1 MEKDILDIAIIGG
14 GPAGLTAGLYAA
26 RSRLKVVMLEKL
38 APGGQVLTTEWVENY
53 PGFPQ
58 GVSGPELM
66 ESMHQQAERFGLVI
80 QRHQVSG
87 VELANS
93 PKLIHT
99 SAGTLQARAVIICTG
114 AQPRKLGVEGERSF
128 TGKGVSYC
136 ATCDGPFFTDLPIV
150 VVGGGDTAVEE
161 GLYLTKFGNKVYLIH
176 RRDQLR
182 ATKLLQERVLANPKI
197 QVVWDSVVTA
207 VQGSDLVEGVR
218 LRNVKTGQE
227 SELQASGVF
236 VFVGIE
242 PVTEFLQGQLEL
254 DKNGFIIT
262 DREMATSRA
271 GVFAAGDVSA
281 KSLRQIVT
289 AVGEGAAA
297 EFSAE
302 RFLAGC

>member
-1 MEKDILDIAIIGG
+1 MEKDVLDIAIIGG
-14 GPAGLTAGLYAA
+14 GPAGLTAGLYAG
-26 RSRLKVVMLEKL
+26 RSRLNVVMLEKL
-38 APGGQVLTTEWVENY
+38 APGGQVLTTEWIENY
-53 PGFPQ
+53 PGFPE
-58 GVSGPELM
+58 GVSGPKLM
-66 ESMHQQAERFGLVI
+66 ENMREQAERFGLVI
-80 QRHQVSG
+80 QRQQVNG

-99 SAGTLQARAVIICTG
+99 SEGKLKARAVIICTG
-114 AQPRKLGVEGERSF
+114 AQPRKLGVESERHF

-161 GLYLTKFGNKVYLIH
+161 GLYLTKFGSKVYLVH

-182 ATKLLQERVLANPKI
+182 STKLLQERILGNPKI

-207 VQGSDLVEGVR
+207 IQGSDLVEGVR

-236 VFVGIE
+236 VFVGIV
-242 PVTEFLQGQLEL
+242 PVTEFLQSQLDL
-254 DKNGFIIT
+254 DKDGFIIT
-262 DREMATSRA
+262 DREMTTSQA
-271 GVFAAGDVSA
+271 GVFAAGDVTA

-302 RFLAGC
+302 RFLNGC